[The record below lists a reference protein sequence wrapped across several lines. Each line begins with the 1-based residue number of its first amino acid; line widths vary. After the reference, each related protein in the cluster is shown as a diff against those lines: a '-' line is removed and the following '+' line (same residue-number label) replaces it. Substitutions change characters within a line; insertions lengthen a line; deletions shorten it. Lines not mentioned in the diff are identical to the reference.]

1 MPVAEELQEVY
12 ETLIGIYAP
21 FAEPGN
27 DWRDGEEGLDALLV
41 ARDQALLAAEPL
53 LDRLP
58 ALWASWEAAAHT
70 DAERLAIGQVRN
82 RLITLG
88 VEVSRSDSRIE
99 RVLQEKIDRL
109 KVQATESNSRNKA
122 NQAYSRAIL
131 SSKGGL

>member
-58 ALWASWEAAAHT
+58 ALWASWEAAAPT
-70 DAERLAIGQVRN
+70 R
-82 RLITLG
+82 
-88 VEVSRSDSRIE
+88 VETPSGAWIRWTAR
-99 RVLQEKIDRL
+99 
-109 KVQATESNSRNKA
+109 ANS
-122 NQAYSRAIL
+122 
-131 SSKGGL
+131 